1 VPRANT
7 TTTEL
12 KDAAPAGG
20 PAISARPGPSAR
32 TADRAGAWTKTTTAI
47 APAMNMISSPQNA
60 SLLTANGTCTSSL
73 MAHAWTVLRSAIL
86 VPMKLV
92 SAPSVTLTT
101 KKTVKESAR
110 VPMVRSI
117 QAMDGFAETLLPALL
132 GSTCPTSLILAKIAC
147 RIVLNAMTLTL
158 IAQSAKTTLT

>member
-1 VPRANT
+1 
-7 TTTEL
+7 
-12 KDAAPAGG
+12 
-20 PAISARPGPSAR
+20 
-32 TADRAGAWTKTTTAI
+32 
-47 APAMNMISSPQNA
+47 
-60 SLLTANGTCTSSL
+60 

-117 QAMDGFAETLLPALL
+117 QAMDGFAEILLLPALL
-132 GSTCPTSLILAKIAC
+132 GSTRPTSLILAKIAM

-158 IAQSAKTTLT
+158 IAKSAKTTLT